1 MLLAAALLVLS
12 CDIRRTETSSEG
24 VLQNNVTMR
33 YRFDEAHK
41 KVEFS
46 NNGGP
51 WRNYTGPVWKV
62 ARWDKEQ
69 IELRADKGSAT
80 FDLKALTLN
89 SHVVEH
95 RGGLTIDQVAHAT
108 CKAI

>member
-1 MLLAAALLVLS
+1 MLLAATLLVLS
-12 CDIRRTETSSEG
+12 CDIRGTETSSEG
-24 VLQNNVTMR
+24 VLQNNVAMR
-33 YRFDEAHK
+33 YRFDEAQK

-51 WRNYTGPVWKV
+51 WRDYTGSVWKV
-62 ARWDKEQ
+62 ARWDKDQ
-69 IELRADKGSAT
+69 IVLRADKGTAT
-80 FDLKALTLN
+80 FDMKALTLS

-95 RGGLTIDQVAHAT
+95 RGGLTIDQVGHAT